1 MIVVP
6 AGATIPEVSHH
17 RLSVNGTELHYV
29 SAGTTGSAVLL
40 VHGFPETW
48 WTFHKVIPRLAESH
62 RVFAVDL
69 RGFGD
74 SSHGGGPQDNATLA
88 EDLHQLIERLDVGG
102 VHLTG
107 QDISGATTFRL
118 ASKHPDQVH
127 SYTAIETALPGYGL
141 EALAD
146 VARGGFWHVGVMAAP
161 GIPEL
166 LIGGRERDFLA
177 RYAFPALSA
186 DPGAVTDAD
195 VGEFTRAYAQPG
207 GFDGAG
213 VVYRSMLREGEDI
226 RALAKEPLTMPVLAV
241 GALSGDFTAKTM
253 RQVATSVRAAYL
265 EGVGHYVALE
275 APDQLAEVLLAF
287 YRDTDPKV

>member
-1 MIVVP
+1 MSSVTSGP
-6 AGATIPEVSHH
+6 AVEGIAHH
-17 RLSVNGTELHYV
+17 TAEVNGTKLHYV
-29 SAGTTGSAVLL
+29 SAGVSGSPILL

-74 SSHGGGPQDNATLA
+74 SSHEGGPQDNATLA
-88 EDLHQLIERLDVGG
+88 EDLHQLIERLGVGG

-107 QDISGATTFRL
+107 QDISGPATFRL
-118 ASKHPDQVH
+118 AATHPDQVR
-127 SYTAIETALPGYGL
+127 SYAAIETTLPGYGM
-141 EALAD
+141 EMLAD
-146 VARGGFWHVGVMAAP
+146 VARGGLWHVGVMAAP

-195 VGEFTRAYAQPG
+195 IEEFTRAYAQPS

-213 VVYRSMLREGEDI
+213 GVYRSMLREGEEI
-226 RALAKEPLTMPVLAV
+226 QALAKEPLAMPVLAV
-241 GALSGDFTAKTM
+241 GALTGDYTATTM
-253 RQVATSVRAAYL
+253 RQVATSVRAVHL

-275 APDQLAEVLLAF
+275 APEALSAVILEFLSSVDAA
-287 YRDTDPKV
+287 

>member
-1 MIVVP
+1 MSFGTSGPTVEGI
-6 AGATIPEVSHH
+6 AHH
-17 RLSVNGTELHYV
+17 TAEVNGTELHYV
-29 SAGTTGSAVLL
+29 SAGASGSPILL

-48 WTFHKVIPRLAESH
+48 WTFHKLIPLLAGSH

-74 SSHGGGPQDNATLA
+74 SGHGGGPQDNATLA

-107 QDISGATTFRL
+107 QDISGPATFRL
-118 ASKHPDQVH
+118 AAAHPDQVL
-127 SYTAIETALPGYGL
+127 SYAAIETTLPGYGM

-146 VARGGFWHVGVMAAP
+146 VARGGLWHVGVMAAP

-166 LIGGRERDFLA
+166 LIGGRARDFLA
-177 RYAFPALSA
+177 RYAFPSLSV

-195 VGEFTRAYAQPG
+195 IEEFTRAYAQPA

-213 VVYRSMLREGEDI
+213 GVYRSMLREGEEI
-226 RALAKEPLTMPVLAV
+226 RALAEEPLAMPVLAV
-241 GALSGDFTAKTM
+241 GALTGEYTAATM
-253 RQVATSVRAAYL
+253 RQVAADVREARL

-275 APDQLAEVLLAF
+275 APDQLAETLLAF
-287 YRDTDPKV
+287 YRDTDSDV

>member
-1 MIVVP
+1 MIVAP
-6 AGATIPEVSHH
+6 EGATVPEVSHH

-48 WTFHKVIPRLAESH
+48 WTFHKLIPRLAESH

-74 SSHGGGPQDNATLA
+74 SSHEGGAQDNATLA
-88 EDLHQLIERLDVGG
+88 EDLHQLIKRLDVGG

-107 QDISGATTFRL
+107 QDISGPATFRL
-118 ASKHPDQVH
+118 ASTHPGQVH
-127 SYTAIETALPGYGL
+127 SYTAIETALPGYGM

-177 RYAFPALSA
+177 RYAFPTLSA

-195 VGEFTRAYAQPG
+195 IEEFTRAYAQPG

-213 VVYRSMLREGEDI
+213 GVYRSMLREGEDI

-241 GALSGDFTAKTM
+241 GALSGDFTATTM
-253 RQVATSVRAAYL
+253 RQVAASVQAAHL

-275 APDQLAEVLLAF
+275 APDQLAEALLAF

>member
-1 MIVVP
+1 MIV
-6 AGATIPEVSHH
+6 AAEGATVPEVTH
-17 RLSVNGTELHYV
+17 RRVSVNGTELHYV
-29 SAGTTGSAVLL
+29 SAGTEGSAVLL

-48 WTFHKVIPRLAESH
+48 WAFHKVIPRLAESH

-74 SSHGGGPQDNATLA
+74 SGHGGGPQDNATLA
-88 EDLHQLIERLDVGG
+88 EDLHQLIGRLDVGG

-107 QDISGATTFRL
+107 QDVSGPATFRL
-118 ASKHPDQVH
+118 ASEYPDQVR
-127 SYTAIETALPGYGL
+127 SYAAIETTLPGYGM

-146 VARGGFWHVGVMAAP
+146 VARGGLWHVGVMAAP

-195 VGEFTRAYAQPG
+195 IEEFTRAYAQPA

-213 VVYRSMLREGEDI
+213 GVYRSMLREGEDI
-226 RALAKEPLTMPVLAV
+226 RALAKEPLAMPVLAV
-241 GALSGDFTAKTM
+241 GALTGDFTAATM
-253 RQVATSVRAAYL
+253 RQVATGVRAVHL

-275 APDQLAEVLLAF
+275 ASDQLAEVLLGF
-287 YRDTDPKV
+287 YRDIDANV

>member
-1 MIVVP
+1 MIVAP
-6 AGATIPEVSHH
+6 EGATVPEVSHH

-48 WTFHKVIPRLAESH
+48 WTFHKLIPRLAESH

-74 SSHGGGPQDNATLA
+74 SSQGEGALDNATLA

-107 QDISGATTFRL
+107 QDISGSTTFRL

-127 SYTAIETALPGYGL
+127 SYTAIETALPGYGM

-195 VGEFTRAYAQPG
+195 VEEFTRAYAQPG

-275 APDQLAEVLLAF
+275 APDQLAEALLAF